1 MTTSSKRVFE
11 GYEVEILCNPRLKNS
26 YIRIDADNKISVKT
40 PYKSQSFIDS
50 LLNEKKSWIEKQLEK
65 NRQRPKK
72 VINLEDEVLLFGEIY
87 SIDSSE
93 ATLLRDKLQRLKN
106 PDQQKILK
114 AYDAFYKE
122 LAKVYLSKEVKKYAV
137 IMNLDFSELKFRKM
151 KSRWGSCSS
160 KRVITFNS
168 ELMKLPKEQI
178 SYVVIHELAH
188 LVHMNHSKAFHNLVE
203 SYLPN
208 SKLIRKELKSSRILG

>member
-11 GYEVEILCNPRLKNS
+11 GYEVEILFNPRLKNS
-26 YIRIDADNKISVKT
+26 YIQISADNSIRVKT
-40 PYKSQSFIDS
+40 PYRSQNFVNS
-50 LLNEKKSWIEKQLEK
+50 LLREKKLWIEKQFKK

-72 VINLEDEVLLFGEIY
+72 IINLEDEVLLFGEIY

-93 ATLLRDKLQRLKN
+93 TTLLKEKLQRLKN
-106 PDQQKILK
+106 SDQEKILK

-122 LAKVYLSKEVKKYAV
+122 LAKAYLSEEIKKYAA
-137 IMNLDFSELKFRKM
+137 IMDLNFSELKFRKM

-160 KRVITFNS
+160 KRVITLNS

-178 SYVVIHELAH
+178 TYVVIHELAH

-208 SKLIRKELKSSRILG
+208 AKQIRKELKISRVLG

>member
-1 MTTSSKRVFE
+1 MPTSSKRVFE
-11 GYEVEILCNPRLKNS
+11 GCEVEILFNPRLKNS
-26 YIRIDADNKISVKT
+26 YIQISADNSITIKT

-50 LLNEKKSWIEKQLEK
+50 LLNEKKLWIKKQLEK
-65 NRQRPKK
+65 NRLCPKK
-72 VINLEDEVLLFGEIY
+72 VVNLEDEVLIFGEIY

-93 ATLLRDKLQRLKN
+93 ATLLREKLQRLKN

-114 AYDAFYKE
+114 AYDSFYKE
-122 LAKVYLSKEVKKYAV
+122 LAKIYLSEEIKKYAK
-137 IMNLDFSELKFRKM
+137 IMDLSFSELKFRKM

-160 KRVITFNS
+160 KRVITLNS

-208 SKLIRKELKSSRILG
+208 AKLIRKELKISRVLG